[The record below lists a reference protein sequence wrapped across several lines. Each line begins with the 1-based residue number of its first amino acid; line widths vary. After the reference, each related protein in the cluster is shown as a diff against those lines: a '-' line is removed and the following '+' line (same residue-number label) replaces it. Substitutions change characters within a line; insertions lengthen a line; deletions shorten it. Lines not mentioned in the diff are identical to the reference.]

1 MKSMIG
7 IVAVALV
14 LKLVITPEIALY
26 ILFGLGLLLF
36 ALLLD
41 RIFQHE

>member
-7 IVAVALV
+7 IAAVVLV
-14 LKLVITPEIALY
+14 FKLVITPEIALY
-26 ILFGLGLLLF
+26 ILFGLGLLLL

>member
-7 IVAVALV
+7 IVAFVLT

-26 ILFGLGLLLF
+26 ILLGLGLLMV

-41 RIFQHE
+41 RIFQN

>member
-7 IVAVALV
+7 IAAIMLV
-14 LKLVITPEIALY
+14 LKLVITPEIAFY
-26 ILFGLGLLLF
+26 ILLGLGLLMV
-36 ALLLD
+36 ALLLE